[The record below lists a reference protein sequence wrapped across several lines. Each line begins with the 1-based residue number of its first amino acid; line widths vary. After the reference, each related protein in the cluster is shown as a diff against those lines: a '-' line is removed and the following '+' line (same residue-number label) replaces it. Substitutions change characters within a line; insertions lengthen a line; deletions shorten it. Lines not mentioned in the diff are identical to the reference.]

1 MPKKLSEKRAPIP
14 VTDPGMGRIVQQIY
28 DDINEIIQSVNNS
41 VGDDRD
47 VSSGKVGDL
56 RVVKR
61 ENGDFRLEMMTDD
74 GWYTSKYGTMIP
86 LEETTGLNNQV
97 NKWIEVSDFKNDWEN
112 YGSTTTI
119 AFYKENDRVYLK
131 GQVKSGSAG
140 TDSVIFNLSNGY
152 RPEATNIFAT
162 IVSGSTIGRIHIRKN
177 GDVVAFSDNGTN
189 KATKLL
195 TLDGISFKTKE

>member
-119 AFYKENDRVYLK
+119 AFYKENDRVYLIK
-131 GQVKSGSAG
+131 
-140 TDSVIFNLSNGY
+140 
-152 RPEATNIFAT
+152 
-162 IVSGSTIGRIHIRKN
+162 
-177 GDVVAFSDNGTN
+177 
-189 KATKLL
+189 
-195 TLDGISFKTKE
+195 